1 MIKRL
6 FNRNDNI
13 AILIAGIFS
22 IIIGLGVARFA
33 FTGLIPAM
41 LDDYLT
47 IKFVGILASL
57 NFAGYLSGSIFS
69 IFVKDINFKVYLYR
83 F

>member
-33 FTGLIPAM
+33 FTGLIPSYA
-41 LDDYLT
+41 
-47 IKFVGILASL
+47 
-57 NFAGYLSGSIFS
+57 
-69 IFVKDINFKVYLYR
+69 
-83 F
+83 